1 MIEILILSSVVGVVG
16 TGLGGAVGLLV
27 GRKSAGTVSY
37 LLSFSAGVILSISVF
52 DLIPEALEMS
62 GTLLV
67 SLALLGGVGLFLYGM
82 MQMSDGL
89 KNAAGDH
96 LRIILEKATRNRV
109 VSVLVGVL
117 VTLMIQS
124 SSATDVMVIGF
135 VNSGLMNL
143 SQALGVIMGANI
155 GTTVTAQLTAFNLS
169 AYAPVILFVGAVM
182 YLFMKKAQVRYVGSV
197 IMGFGMLFEGIALMK
212 AAIVPMSETPEFVA
226 MLRGI
231 SNPAAALLF
240 GLAFT
245 ALVQS
250 SSSSI
255 AIFQTFAIQGILDY
269 QTTVYLIIG
278 AAVGSV
284 TPNLLASLTTNR
296 NGKRSALLNLIF
308 NLIRACILML
318 LITVFP
324 RVLTLIQSLA
334 PGDIGRQI
342 AHTHTLF
349 AIFAVLVELPL
360 SNLIVRLS
368 RKMLPVLPSETQKAE
383 HQRLVYLTQLDTIP
397 VAVALSQ
404 AKLEIV
410 RMGKFAERNLRTAI
424 DCVLERDEEKRRQVL
439 ETEAVVDY
447 LDGQITQALINMR
460 YHHMTDKELNR
471 LSRMLL
477 VVSDIER
484 ISDHAE
490 NLTKYMLSLKERRV
504 SISELALEDLRE
516 ISDATMAAMHVALEV
531 FAGDQFDRLDEAER
545 LENVVDDLEER
556 CVRNHMDRLLDSTC
570 NPVCGVIFSDM
581 VTDLERCADH
591 AVNIAFSLSGKSE
604 KSFVKD

>member
-1 MIEILILSSVVGVVG
+1 MDRAFCREKEQRTTNEEELDMSILD
-16 TGLGGAVGLLV
+16 
-27 GRKSAGTVSY
+27 
-37 LLSFSAGVILSISVF
+37 VF
-52 DLIPEALEMS
+52 
-62 GTLLV
+62 
-67 SLALLGGVGLFLYGM
+67 ALLGGVGLFLYGM

-504 SISELALEDLRE
+504 SISEPALEDLRE